1 MAVRTFQARLLW
13 LIVAVLALLET
24 GTLISVHIAGQH
36 TLRNSVDD
44 ELGVGAKIFK
54 STLEERAQ
62 MLSKSLRILALD
74 FAFRETAAS
83 GDVPTINSAL
93 ANIGNRVETEVVML
107 VDLQGNVTAGTKG
120 RLAGKRFP
128 FAALL
133 AEAQEH
139 GEASET
145 ISLANKPYQL
155 VIVPVLAPR
164 TIAWLCAG
172 FEINEKVLSD
182 VHNLS
187 SLDVSLWS
195 STAGLISTLPPEE
208 KNDLA
213 ALLPRN
219 RSMEKTARL
228 GNAEY
233 ATLLQPLP
241 TGDNSRVSVLLQR
254 NLAEARKPF
263 VTLEEQIF
271 ALSLVM
277 LLAAVVAAVIF
288 SRSVSRPLRVLAE
301 GAGRVERGDYISPIV
316 VEQKDEIG
324 HLATAFNQMQA
335 AIGAR
340 EEQIIH
346 QATHDALTGLP
357 NRTLFL
363 DRLSQAIANSKRS
376 GESVGMIMMDV
387 DRFKE
392 INDTLGHA
400 FGDQLLIEIG
410 RRLSHK
416 IRQNDTVA
424 RLGGDEFAIKF
435 TAPTARHATEVAARV
450 GTAFD
455 APFVLGDVSI
465 DVNAS
470 LGIALYQMHADDA
483 DTLMKRADIA
493 MYDAKKNHTRF
504 AFYEPGRDEHSLRRL
519 ALMMEL
525 RQAVARDE
533 LELYFQPKI
542 EVTRERAVHV
552 EALVRWNHARHGLMR
567 PDEFIPLAEQS
578 GNIGLIT
585 KWVVRRAIA
594 QCAEWNRA
602 GLDLAVAVNLSA
614 LDLFDT
620 ELPTFISG
628 LLSEAGLPPSRLV
641 LEITESAIMKDTAY
655 ALKILRDL
663 KRRGVVLA
671 IDDFGTGYSS
681 LAHLKRLPV
690 DELKIDKSFVQNLTE
705 SATDDLVIVRSTI
718 ELGHNMGLIVIA
730 EGVETLESWDILKRL
745 GCDMAQGYFMS
756 PPLPA
761 AQFREWFARSPWGA
775 SPASRAG
782 VAPAVGAPS
791 RRPA

>member
-1 MAVRTFQARLLW
+1 MAVRSFQARLLW
-13 LIVAVLALLET
+13 LIVAVLALLEA
-24 GTLISVHIAGQH
+24 GTLISVHLAGQR
-36 TLRNSVDD
+36 TLRTSVRN
-44 ELGVGAKIFK
+44 ELRVGTLIFDR
-54 STLEERAQ
+54 TLQDRVQ
-62 MLSKSLRILALD
+62 KLSGNLRILAKD
-74 FAFRETAAS
+74 FAFRELVAS
-83 GDVPTINSAL
+83 GDAPTISSAL
-93 ANIGNRVETEVVML
+93 ENQRQRVEAGAVVL
-107 VDLQGNVTAGTKG
+107 VDLDGNVTADTLGG
-120 RLAGKRFP
+120 RMAGRRFRFASMLAN
-128 FAALL
+128 
-133 AEAQEH
+133 AQKN
-139 GEASET
+139 GEASAT
-145 ISLANKPYQL
+145 ISFSNRPYQF
-155 VIVPVLAPR
+155 VIVPVLAPQP
-164 TIAWLCAG
+164 IAWICAG
-172 FEINEKVLSD
+172 FEIDEKALAD
-182 VHNLS
+182 VRGLT

-195 STAGLISTLPPEE
+195 SAAGLISTLPPEE
-208 KNDLA
+208 RNDLLA
-213 ALLPRN
+213 RIPRVQQ
-219 RSMEKTARL
+219 TTLHL

-233 ATLLQPLP
+233 ETLIEPLP
-241 TGDNSRVSVLLQR
+241 TADNSRVSVLLQR

-263 VTLEEQIF
+263 VTLERQTF
-271 ALSLVM
+271 ALSFIM

-301 GAGRVERGDYISPIV
+301 GAGRVERGDYVSPIV

-324 HLATAFNQMQA
+324 QLATAFNQMQA

-363 DRLSQAIANSKRS
+363 DRLSQAIAASKRS

-392 INDTLGHA
+392 INDTLGHH

-410 RRLSHK
+410 RRLSQTM
-416 IRQNDTVA
+416 RQSDTVA
-424 RLGGDEFAIKF
+424 RLGGDEFAVKF

-455 APFVLGDVSI
+455 ASFVLGDVSI

-483 DTLMKRADIA
+483 DT
-493 MYDAKKNHTRF
+493 
-504 AFYEPGRDEHSLRRL
+504 RDEHSLRRL

-525 RQAVARDE
+525 RQAVTRDE

-542 EVTRERAVHV
+542 EVSRELAVHA

-567 PDEFIPLAEQS
+567 PDEFIPLAEQT
-578 GNIGLIT
+578 GNISLIT

-628 LLSEAGLPPSRLV
+628 LLSEAGLPPWRLV
-641 LEITESAIMKDTAY
+641 LEITESAIMKDAAY

-705 SATDDLVIVRSTI
+705 TATDDLVIVRSTI
-718 ELGHNMGLIVIA
+718 ELGHNMGLVVIA
-730 EGVETLESWDILKRL
+730 EGVETLESWHILKRL

-761 AQFREWFARSPWGA
+761 KEFREWFGKSAWGA
-775 SPASRAG
+775 SNG
-782 VAPAVGAPS
+782 
-791 RRPA
+791 RPAQRSGGPRPRRRCCRSC